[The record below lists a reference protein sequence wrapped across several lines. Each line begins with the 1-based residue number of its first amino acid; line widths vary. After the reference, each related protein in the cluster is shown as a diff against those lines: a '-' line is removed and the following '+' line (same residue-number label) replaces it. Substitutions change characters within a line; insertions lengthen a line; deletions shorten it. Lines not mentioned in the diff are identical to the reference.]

1 MENIKIIDSFIDDR
15 EFRNYV
21 ITFLESKGYTLKK
34 IDDERVSDRVKNND
48 NDFTIELLLEEN
60 KKIKDICHIQGVKD
74 MRQCFISFLSKN
86 KRKRKMIPLATSYA
100 LDVLG
105 MEEVFIKTQPNDE
118 NMIKYLLESNY
129 ECLGDEKGSI
139 IFLKEKNL

>member
-1 MENIKIIDSFIDDR
+1 VIRLSSKLIPIDPNNINQIELIDQFQ
-15 EFRNYV
+15 
-21 ITFLESKGYTLKK
+21 KK
-34 IDDERVSDRVKNND
+34 EGIATPIGTIKKEDKNND

-60 KKIKDICHIQGVKD
+60 KEIQDICHIQGVKD